1 MRVPQLNSLPDKI
14 KFYHIF
20 IGIVVMIIFS
30 YTYVYLNSEPVSPEI
45 LEEIR
50 RNNPEDSNELEK
62 NRMQILF
69 MKERGWN
76 FIVFGCLVLAIGIWI
91 IISAQRKKRTTFMSY
106 KYRIE
111 DKFSRSVSEILNL
124 QDRLKEQFGALTSN
138 DLLIA
143 EMLFDGLTTKEIASE
158 LNISPASAN
167 TARYRLR
174 KKLNIAPEEDLV
186 DYLKNF

>member
-1 MRVPQLNSLPDKI
+1 MKVPQLNSLPDKI

-20 IGIVVMIIFS
+20 IGIVIMIVFS

-111 DKFSRSVSEILNL
+111 DKFSRSVSEILNF
-124 QDRLKEQFGALTSN
+124 QDRLKEQFSALTSN

-143 EMLFDGLTTKEIASE
+143 EMLFDGLSTKEIASE

>member
-1 MRVPQLNSLPDKI
+1 
-14 KFYHIF
+14 
-20 IGIVVMIIFS
+20 
-30 YTYVYLNSEPVSPEI
+30 
-45 LEEIR
+45 
-50 RNNPEDSNELEK
+50 
-62 NRMQILF
+62 
-69 MKERGWN
+69 
-76 FIVFGCLVLAIGIWI
+76 
-91 IISAQRKKRTTFMSY
+91 MSY

-143 EMLFDGLTTKEIASE
+143 EMLFDGLSTKEIASE

>member
-1 MRVPQLNSLPDKI
+1 
-14 KFYHIF
+14 
-20 IGIVVMIIFS
+20 MIIFS